1 MEKVYFDDNTF
12 IWKTKLHLIEHKS
25 ALLKEAYD
33 IIKSKPNVI
42 TDGYGYTEY
51 NKDINFIGQVEINN
65 KLDEIVQSGIDMC
78 KELYTESNTNVFN
91 KINTESWVNM
101 VRSKNP
107 VQLEFKHN
115 ELKGIDKYHIH
126 TDINKRMKLF
136 VPNYTYVYYIQMP
149 NVMEEEDGVL
159 YFKGKNK
166 KEYWVRPEEDDLIIM
181 EADMPHAPNNAPK
194 STIDRIVLAGN
205 VGFEFI
211 KKEKSLL

>member
-1 MEKVYFDDNTF
+1 MEKVYFDDDTF

-115 ELKGIDKYHIH
+115 ELKGVDKYHIH

>member
-1 MEKVYFDDNTF
+1 MEKVYFDDDTF

-65 KLDEIVQSGIDMC
+65 KLDEVVQSGINMC

-101 VRSKNP
+101 VRSINP

-115 ELKGIDKYHIH
+115 ELKGVDKYHIH